1 MLIRFTVVVVVNF
14 LLILKKIVKMKKYL
28 LFLLVPLYALACTK
42 SDTISHSMLE
52 KVANDQMY
60 SKLEMHITETTN
72 GIMMGKYNFKKIKQ
86 VSNQPVNTFKE
97 SCTYDLGEYAND
109 QTVTDYFSLLCNK
122 MKVLKSLK
130 EKYPFLNDRDANHFE
145 DIHKIYKKNHPD
157 NLDQDKI
164 RDLIINRKNNK

>member
-1 MLIRFTVVVVVNF
+1 
-14 LLILKKIVKMKKYL
+14 
-28 LFLLVPLYALACTK
+28 
-42 SDTISHSMLE
+42 
-52 KVANDQMY
+52 
-60 SKLEMHITETTN
+60 
-72 GIMMGKYNFKKIKQ
+72 
-86 VSNQPVNTFKE
+86 
-97 SCTYDLGEYAND
+97 
-109 QTVTDYFSLLCNK
+109 